1 MLAGVVPQC
10 PMFPPGREYSIVYHQ
25 YAFVDVNACVGAA
38 QFPFTKSCQD
48 APLLAVGR
56 NGIRVRGFGGQIPP
70 IEQMASF
77 ERQVEAE
84 RALSAECP
92 PALKAP
98 LLAAGIF
105 TLSDRAGF
113 RPMSISAKDTSRRQ
127 GAITW

>member
-1 MLAGVVPQC
+1 M
-10 PMFPPGREYSIVYHQ
+10 RSSH
-25 YAFVDVNACVGAA
+25 
-38 QFPFTKSCQD
+38 PFIGTSSVTKSCQD

-56 NGIRVRGFGGQIPP
+56 NGIRVRGFEGQIPP

-105 TLSDRAGF
+105 T
-113 RPMSISAKDTSRRQ
+113 PKI
-127 GAITW
+127 